1 MTTESVCQAAHGAA
15 AGTATANDAQAP
27 LAEDQAARR
36 AETMGLLPREY
47 QAIRSA
53 LDRVPTHE
61 ELAVFSGM
69 WSEHCSYKSTRHLLA
84 TLPKE
89 GRGVLAGPGS
99 HAGVVDVGEGWA
111 VAFKIESHNHP
122 SAVEPYQGAATGVGG
137 ILRDVIAQGARPC
150 ALLDF
155 LCFGD
160 GHSAQTARIER
171 GVVAGIA
178 GYGNAI
184 GIPNVGGRTQH
195 HPGYEGNPLVNA
207 LAAGLIR
214 PNEQRTARA
223 TGVGNVVLLVGATTG
238 RDGILGAAFASEALG
253 SQEQNRTRR
262 SHIQVGD
269 PFAGKLLMEAV
280 LSFPSELG
288 PIAVQDLG
296 ACGIACAT
304 FEMAALGGVGM
315 DVDLSAVPL
324 READMSALEI
334 FLSES
339 QERFALVV
347 RPEHVDASLAHFRS
361 VGLTAAAIG
370 VLTDSGRVCVRGAQ
384 GVCIDLPARL
394 VAGGAPPSQFALAA
408 ALPPAADL
416 PDDCDQPHQPL
427 LDTLRALLADRP
439 DPEPIY
445 SQFDQT
451 VGNRTVRGPA
461 HGAAAVLCLPDSTRG
476 FALTLTG
483 RGDLCAADPY
493 RGAQAA
499 LAEAVRRLA
508 CVGAELLAITDGLN
522 FASPRDPVEHR
533 RIAEVIAGL
542 ADGLTALGVPVTGGN
557 VSLYNESP
565 RGPIPPTPMVGALG
579 VVPDVRRLP
588 KARIQAGH
596 TLLLLGGLDDGPC
609 ASHYTR
615 LRYGRDLGLPR
626 CDLMAEARVARLLCA
641 LVATD
646 LPLGLAAVGQG
657 GLLTAVARLCMRS
670 RVGVSL
676 DLPTS
681 RRPHLQAFGEYAAQV
696 LAWVDAQAVDALR
709 TQAERHG
716 VPCSLLGQ
724 AQGHDI
730 AIFGHGALSLSALQQ
745 AWRGGA
751 AGEAMHVGST
761 QQRAHVSH

>member
-1 MTTESVCQAAHGAA
+1 MTTAPAKEPQASLPAARLDEEAAAHLAA
-15 AGTATANDAQAP
+15 M
-27 LAEDQAARR
+27 
-36 AETMGLLPREY
+36 MGLLPNEY
-47 QAIRSA
+47 ETIRSA
-53 LDRVPTHE
+53 LARPPSHE

-84 TLPKE
+84 SLPKE

-160 GHSAQTARIER
+160 ADSPQTARIKR
-171 GVVAGIA
+171 GVVAGIG

-184 GIPNVGGRTQH
+184 GIPNLGGRTQH
-195 HPGYEGNPLVNA
+195 HVGYEGNPLVNA
-207 LAAGLIR
+207 LAAGLVR
-214 PNEQRTARA
+214 PDAQRTARA
-223 TGVGNVVLLVGATTG
+223 HGVGNVVLLVGATTG

-253 SQEQNRTRR
+253 TQEQNRTRR

-280 LSFPSELG
+280 LAFPSDLG
-288 PIAVQDLG
+288 PVAVQDLG

-315 DVDLSAVPL
+315 DVDLSQVPL

-347 RPEHVDASLAHFRS
+347 QPEHVDAALAHFRR
-361 VGLTAAAIG
+361 VGLTAAAIA
-370 VLTDSGRVCVRGAQ
+370 VLTDSGQVRVRRHPSDPTP
-384 GVCIDLPARL
+384 CIDLPARL
-394 VAGGAPPSQFALAA
+394 VAGGAPPSRFAIAA
-408 ALPPAADL
+408 ALPPAPALPADHGE
-416 PDDCDQPHQPL
+416 PHEPL
-427 LDTLRALLADRP
+427 LDTLCALLAQLA

-451 VGNRTVRGPA
+451 VGNRTICGPA
-461 HGAAAVLCLPDSTRG
+461 QASAAVQRLPDSTRG

-542 ADGLTALGVPVTGGN
+542 GDGLRALAVPVTGGN

-565 RGPIPPTPMVGALG
+565 RGPIPPTPMVGGLG

-588 KARIQAGH
+588 RSPLRPGH
-596 TLLLLGGLDDGPC
+596 TLLLLGALSDEPG
-609 ASHYTR
+609 AAQYSR
-615 LRYGRDLGLPR
+615 LRYRADLGTPR
-626 CDLMAEARVARLLCA
+626 VDLAAEQKLARLLCA
-641 LVATD
+641 LVAD
-646 LPLGLAAVGQG
+646 EEVAGLAAISHG
-657 GLLTAVARLCMRS
+657 GLLTAVAKLCLRS
-670 RVGVSL
+670 QVGVQL
-676 DLPTS
+676 DLPVCQ
-681 RRPHLQAFGEYAAQV
+681 RPHYQAFGEHPAQV
-696 LAWVDAQAVDALR
+696 LAWVVPDHVPQLRARAAAQ
-709 TQAERHG
+709 G
-716 VPCSLLGQ
+716 VPCTVLGS
-724 AQGHDI
+724 AQGSEL
-730 AIFGHGALSLSALQQ
+730 ALAGHGARSLATLRQ
-745 AWRGGA
+745 AWSHERRREPA
-751 AGEAMHVGST
+751 AADKVKTHAS
-761 QQRAHVSH
+761 